1 MNALL
6 ASSLDLRALSP
17 LQRKIVVELTR
28 NGPAD
33 SPTLAQRLA
42 LDSAEIEQAVAS
54 LTQQGSLRLA
64 NAGQV
69 EVVLG
74 QTRRRSIPA
83 RLWPAL
89 TASSRLYSA
98 QEIATLRTVMPIL
111 QFARAKLS
119 EFADHGPN
127 HALRV
132 KSFAAQLGY
141 IQALNG
147 TEQHLLRAAALF
159 HDVGNIIDRGRH
171 HIISQ
176 ETVEKLTAAG
186 ELPFSGREAALI
198 GLLCRWH
205 RKTYD
210 PDRCDEVAGERIRTG
225 LLAALLRVADA
236 MDIDQRRSDY
246 TDRFA
251 RVLEFF
257 YPNELPYWHS
267 LEEILGVRIRC
278 TPAVQLQVFTRGQV
292 AENLQ
297 IEMLRGD
304 LATTPLAA
312 SVQQIAVAHTAP
324 WCGEADA
331 VLPTKPQALLAFPF
345 DPHSLVMAA
354 LSRRQLRAAGY
365 PVELLCYPDTEDG
378 LAWLWREALSTNDP
392 VAGAQLV
399 IINDRPVA
407 TDQTQAFAVIQRWQA
422 NGAMVTVLNR
432 HEANWSRVPVLC
444 QQGVAV
450 VLGGDWA
457 YFWGDAVSQVDLAW
471 ARIAALCTRDPMQAA
486 GGLSSEE
493 EAITQGLLNLVYT
506 TMAQTTAAGH
516 HWAALAAPILAAIE
530 RDDRAYFSHQA
541 STFAARYTTLTTGA
555 RVMGRVLIFAGE
567 ALDAPQC
574 YYWALEAAIE
584 RHGRLW
590 ERGLYFKA
598 PYAIATWQAGD
609 SVELLAINHW
619 REESAI
625 PIRLLYP
632 DHLGPSPT
640 GNEIT
645 IQVRLSAEQAERVIP
660 ALVDACNQ
668 K

>member
-64 NAGQV
+64 SAGQV

-292 AENLQ
+292 AEIGNHLSQ
-297 IEMLRGD
+297 TPKMRISTMPETNSG
-304 LATTPLAA
+304 TT
-312 SVQQIAVAHTAP
+312 VA
-324 WCGEADA
+324 
-331 VLPTKPQALLAFPF
+331 
-345 DPHSLVMAA
+345 
-354 LSRRQLRAAGY
+354 
-365 PVELLCYPDTEDG
+365 
-378 LAWLWREALSTNDP
+378 
-392 VAGAQLV
+392 
-399 IINDRPVA
+399 DRPE
-407 TDQTQAFAVIQRWQA
+407 TE
-422 NGAMVTVLNR
+422 MVRST
-432 HEANWSRVPVLC
+432 
-444 QQGVAV
+444 
-450 VLGGDWA
+450 
-457 YFWGDAVSQVDLAW
+457 
-471 ARIAALCTRDPMQAA
+471 ALPR
-486 GGLSSEE
+486 
-493 EAITQGLLNLVYT
+493 
-506 TMAQTTAAGH
+506 
-516 HWAALAAPILAAIE
+516 
-530 RDDRAYFSHQA
+530 
-541 STFAARYTTLTTGA
+541 
-555 RVMGRVLIFAGE
+555 
-567 ALDAPQC
+567 
-574 YYWALEAAIE
+574 
-584 RHGRLW
+584 
-590 ERGLYFKA
+590 
-598 PYAIATWQAGD
+598 
-609 SVELLAINHW
+609 
-619 REESAI
+619 
-625 PIRLLYP
+625 
-632 DHLGPSPT
+632 
-640 GNEIT
+640 
-645 IQVRLSAEQAERVIP
+645 
-660 ALVDACNQ
+660 
-668 K
+668 